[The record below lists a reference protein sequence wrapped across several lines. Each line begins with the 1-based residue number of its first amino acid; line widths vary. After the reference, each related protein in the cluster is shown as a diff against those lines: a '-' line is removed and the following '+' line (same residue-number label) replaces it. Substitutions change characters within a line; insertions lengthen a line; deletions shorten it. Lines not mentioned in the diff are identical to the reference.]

1 MKMNEVLSRFNRKIA
16 PSLKIVAFLTFLII
30 IILTIP
36 SINAVDLLMQ
46 GPNSPGTVVNDNSI
60 GTIPWV
66 NPGNA
71 TTSDDADATCNLES
85 SSPNGNYLKATN
97 FGFAIPADA
106 TINGILVEF
115 EKDQDAQMNSIYDN
129 AVRIVKGGVIGS
141 TDRKLASQ
149 WPTSDTYVSY
159 GSNSDLWGETWT
171 PADINSN
178 GFGVAISPIYS
189 YAGIGTARID
199 HIRITVYYTMPVGA
213 PALTLPGML
222 LLIVFV
228 SLAAFVK
235 IRKQQR

>member
-1 MKMNEVLSRFNRKIA
+1 MKMNDGFSSFNRKIG
-16 PSLKIVAFLTFLII
+16 PSLKIVTILAFLI

-46 GPNSPGTVVNDNSI
+46 GPNSPGTVVNDNST

-71 TTSDDADATCNLES
+71 TTSDDADATCTLS
-85 SSPNGNYLKATN
+85 VKGNYLKATN

-115 EKDQDAQMNSIYDN
+115 EKDQDGAAIDAISDN

-141 TDRKLASQ
+141 TDRKLGSL
-149 WPTSDTYVSY
+149 WPTSDTYVSH
-159 GSNSDLWGETWT
+159 GSNSDLWSETWT

-178 GFGVAISPIYS
+178 GFGVAISPTYS

-199 HIRITVYYTMPVGA
+199 HIRITAYYTMPVGA
-213 PALTLPGML
+213 PTLTLPGML

-228 SLAAFVK
+228 SLLACVK
-235 IRKQQR
+235 IKKQRR

>member
-16 PSLKIVAFLTFLII
+16 PSLKIVTFITVLM

-71 TTSDDADATCNLES
+71 TTSDDADATCSLFYLDE
-85 SSPNGNYLKATN
+85 GNYLKATN
-97 FGFAIPADA
+97 FGFAIPAAA

-115 EKDQDAQMNSIYDN
+115 EKDQDGNQFAISDN

-141 TDRKLASQ
+141 TNRKLGGD
-149 WPTSDTYVSY
+149 WPTSDTYVSH

-178 GFGVAISPIYS
+178 GFGVAISPTYT
-189 YAGIGTARID
+189 YAGMGTARID

-213 PALTLPGML
+213 PALTLPGTV

-228 SLAAFVK
+228 SLVACVK
-235 IRKQQR
+235 LRKQQR

>member
-16 PSLKIVAFLTFLII
+16 PSLKIVTFITVLM

-71 TTSDDADATCNLES
+71 TTSDDADATCGALYYQDK
-85 SSPNGNYLKATN
+85 GYYLKATN

-115 EKDQDAQMNSIYDN
+115 EKDQDGSQGAISDQ

-141 TDRKLASQ
+141 TNRKLGGS
-149 WPTSDTYVSY
+149 WPDSDTYVSH

-178 GFGVAISPIYS
+178 GFGVAISPTENYIDLE
-189 YAGIGTARID
+189 TARID

-228 SLAAFVK
+228 SLAVFVK
-235 IRKQQR
+235 LRKKQR